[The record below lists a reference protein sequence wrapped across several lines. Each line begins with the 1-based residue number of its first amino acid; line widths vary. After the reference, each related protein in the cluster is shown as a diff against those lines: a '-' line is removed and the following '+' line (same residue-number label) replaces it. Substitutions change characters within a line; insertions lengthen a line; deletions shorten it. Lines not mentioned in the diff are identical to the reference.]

1 METQQFSSTTQENR
15 LTKTRKQSFFG
26 MNIGTP
32 KVPFRKCKKTA
43 QQHELLSDWE
53 HAS

>member
-1 METQQFSSTTQENR
+1 MKTQKISSTIQESR
-15 LTKTRKQSFFG
+15 PTKTKKQSFPG
-26 MNIGTP
+26 INIGTP
-32 KVPFRKCKKTA
+32 KVPFRKCQKIV

>member
-1 METQQFSSTTQENR
+1 MKTPQISLTTQENR
-15 LTKTRKQSFFG
+15 PAKTRKQSFPG

-32 KVPFRKCKKTA
+32 KVPFRKHNKKI
-43 QQHELLSDWE
+43 QEHELLSDWK